1 VLRII
6 AVALA
11 DTKCVVYSTPI
22 TPSGP
27 MILALQILATYMPQ
41 YHKSILPRAK
51 MNIFAHN
58 KAGSPLE
65 FKCDF
70 NALILSPIRR
80 ELSELREFYEMYP
93 KMGIFCPRLWYC
105 K

>member
-1 VLRII
+1 MLRII

-58 KAGSPLE
+58 KAGSPSE
-65 FKCDF
+65 FKCDS
-70 NALILSPIRR
+70 NALIFSLIRR
-80 ELSELREFYEMYP
+80 ELSELHKFYEMYL
-93 KMGIFCPRLWYC
+93 KMEYFRPHPWFC